1 MEQSECLPSP
11 GPRPPT
17 GPLRPPHH
25 LQEVEVPIVGNQ
37 VCNQHYRK
45 VENTTKPI
53 EDDMLCARSKRQDS
67 CKVGPQTHPLICP
80 PNP

>member
-1 MEQSECLPSP
+1 M
-11 GPRPPT
+11 
-17 GPLRPPHH
+17 
-25 LQEVEVPIVGNQ
+25 PIVGNQ